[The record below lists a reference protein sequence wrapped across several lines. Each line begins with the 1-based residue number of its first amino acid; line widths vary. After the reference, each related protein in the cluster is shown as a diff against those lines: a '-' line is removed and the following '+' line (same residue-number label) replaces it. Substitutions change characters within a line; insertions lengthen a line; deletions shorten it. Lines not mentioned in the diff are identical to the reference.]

1 MLGRVISNFDDV
13 VFPSID
19 FEIYLE
25 ILSDDNVTDFKD
37 IDFAFLQVV

>member
-19 FEIYLE
+19 FEIDLE
-25 ILSDDNVTDFKD
+25 ILSDDNVANFEV
-37 IDFAFLQVV
+37 IDFAFMQVV